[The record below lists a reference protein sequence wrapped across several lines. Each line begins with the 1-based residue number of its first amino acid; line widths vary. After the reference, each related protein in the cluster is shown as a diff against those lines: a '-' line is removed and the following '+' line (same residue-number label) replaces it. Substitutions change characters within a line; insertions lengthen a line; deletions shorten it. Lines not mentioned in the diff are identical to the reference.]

1 MQGAGEAYLAE
12 ARGQGFGT
20 RLEFVGISILECGGD
35 TGGDV
40 AGVVEGHAGAGQFLH
55 AQAQPVV
62 AQRCGHGGGA
72 GDDAAR
78 FEPRGD
84 LAAFAEFANGQDQ
97 GVRLGEIKVGSQ
109 KSHAALC
116 QCPAQGFGVGDDGPG
131 VFSAELVLNLNST
144 DRIELRF
151 EWTSDSVGS
160 EGVLTI
166 DNDYVVVSQ
175 WQMPIQVLLGVL
187 TVLMLMAW
195 LAHRTWGQDSQRP

>member
-1 MQGAGEAYLAE
+1 MCIRDSIVTMQNTGADIGSGVLCS
-12 ARGQGFGT
+12 Q
-20 RLEFVGISILECGGD
+20 D
-35 TGGDV
+35 TCSDEV
-40 AGVVEGHAGAGQFLH
+40 LVSPA
-55 AQAQPVV
+55 
-62 AQRCGHGGGA
+62 
-72 GDDAAR
+72 DA
-78 FEPRGD
+78 
-84 LAAFAEFANGQDQ
+84 
-97 GVRLGEIKVGSQ
+97 S
-109 KSHAALC
+109 
-116 QCPAQGFGVGDDGPG
+116 GPG

-195 LAHRTWGQDSQRP
+195 LANRAWGQDSQRP

>member
-1 MQGAGEAYLAE
+1 MCIRDSLIHILAWDSVGNME
-12 ARGQGFGT
+12 QISFGLAVSPT
-20 RLEFVGISILECGGD
+20 S
-35 TGGDV
+35 
-40 AGVVEGHAGAGQFLH
+40 GVFPSVLDHH
-55 AQAQPVV
+55 VI
-62 AQRCGHGGGA
+62 
-72 GDDAAR
+72 
-78 FEPRGD
+78 GD
-84 LAAFAEFANGQDQ
+84 LIVGESVNIIVTMQNTGANIGSGVLCSQDTCSDE
-97 GVRLGEIKVGSQ
+97 VLVS
-109 KSHAALC
+109 
-116 QCPAQGFGVGDDGPG
+116 PADASGPG